1 MTVSVVCVDSLSAR
15 SASDQAP
22 LANESIGDELSHNE
36 PIGEVSVTGSP
47 TASVAKGAPQMDT
60 IVVTASR
67 SLTPL
72 LQVPQSVTVI
82 DAEAFQEP
90 NLGLG
95 LDEWLNRVPGL
106 FFQNRYNFAQNIRIS
121 TRGFGARAPFGV
133 RGIQLLSDGFP
144 ETLPDGQAQVDAV
157 DLQSLVGAEVMRGPS
172 SVLYGNASGG
182 VIALRTEDGEG
193 ITPTAH
199 TRLGLGSDGFSQFGL
214 QAGGQ
219 WDSIHGWV
227 SVSDLDYQG
236 QRDHSGTSKRLL
248 NANGTLS
255 LAPSHR
261 LKMAA
266 TVLDQPFGKDPG
278 ALTRDQVRIDRWQAS
293 AQSESLNAGQMVR
306 QERLGLRHEMELAN
320 QSVLSS
326 YVFRTSRDFEQQ
338 LPSSFFPSLIAFQ
351 RAFYGAGSSL
361 RVSEFNDWRLTAG
374 LDWAKQDDDRQ
385 RYRVDPAG
393 TVLAQTQNERQLA
406 ESSALFVQ
414 AHRQW
419 NDWSFQLGLRHD
431 RLDLTIDEFTQPAA
445 TPTARRFKEWV
456 WMAGTTYAFNPRLS
470 GFLNWSEGFESPTF
484 TEIKDLTGGGGFS
497 RALSPAYASNHEA
510 GLRAFWTDGQLE
522 AGVFWIDTRDEI
534 VVIDSFDGVDIFANA
549 GQTQRLGFEL
559 GLEHAWSESLHGSLA
574 YTYADYQFETFAVEG
589 VRFDGNALPGLP
601 KHSIFSQAK
610 FLLNDSWSLFVDGLW
625 VGSMYADNANTQRVS
640 SYGLI
645 NARAELDQKL
655 NNGGRLT
662 WSLGINNVF
671 NQAYF
676 SNVRVN
682 ANRGAYFEPGPSRA
696 WFVRLSWQP

>member
-1 MTVSVVCVDSLSAR
+1 MPLSQWPQ
-15 SASDQAP
+15 SA
-22 LANESIGDELSHNE
+22 
-36 PIGEVSVTGSP
+36 
-47 TASVAKGAPQMDT
+47 T
-60 IVVTASR
+60 IVG
-67 SLTPL
+67 
-72 LQVPQSVTVI
+72 
-82 DAEAFQEP
+82 AEIFREP

-95 LDEWLNRVPGL
+95 LDEWLNRVPGI

-133 RGIQLLSDGFP
+133 RGILLLSDGFP

-193 ITPTAH
+193 LVPTVQ

-219 WDSIHGWV
+219 WNRVHAWV
-227 SVSDLDYQG
+227 SVSDLDYEG
-236 QRDHSGTSKRLL
+236 QRDHSSTKKRLF
-248 NANGTLS
+248 NANATFS

-261 LKMAA
+261 LKLAV
-266 TVLDQPFGKDPG
+266 TVLDQPFGEDPG
-278 ALTRDQVRIDRWQAS
+278 ALIREQIRNDRWQAS
-293 AQSESLNAGQMVR
+293 VQSESLNAGQTVR
-306 QERLGLRHEMELAN
+306 QERVGMLHEMDLAN
-320 QSVLSS
+320 QNLLSS

-351 RAFYGAGSSL
+351 RAFYGVGSSL
-361 RVSEFNDWRLTAG
+361 RVSQFNDWRFTAG

-385 RYRVDPAG
+385 RYRVDSKGA
-393 TVLAQTQNERQLA
+393 VVAQTQNERQLA

-419 NDWSFQLGLRHD
+419 KDWSFQVGLRYD
-431 RLDLTIDEFTQPAA
+431 QLDLTIDEFSQPVATLTTQ
-445 TPTARRFKEWV
+445 RFNEWN
-456 WMAGTTYAFNPRLS
+456 WMAGTTYAFRPRLS

-510 GLRAFWTDGQLE
+510 GMRAFWEDGQLE
-522 AGVFWIDTRDEI
+522 ASVFWIDTRDEI
-534 VVIDSFDGVDIFANA
+534 VVVDSFDGVDIFGNA
-549 GQTQRLGFEL
+549 GKTKRLGFEL
-559 GLEHAWSESLHGSLA
+559 GMEHTWNEALHWSLA
-574 YTYADYQFETFAVEG
+574 YTYADYQFEEFAFDG
-589 VRFDGNALPGLP
+589 VRFEGNALPGLP
-601 KHSIFSQAK
+601 KHSIFSQGK

-625 VGSMYADNANTQRVS
+625 VGSMFADNANKDHVS

-645 NARAELDQKL
+645 NGRIEVAQEL
-655 NNGGRLT
+655 NNGGRLN

-671 NQAYF
+671 NQNYF

-696 WFVRLSWQP
+696 WFVRLSWQSQ